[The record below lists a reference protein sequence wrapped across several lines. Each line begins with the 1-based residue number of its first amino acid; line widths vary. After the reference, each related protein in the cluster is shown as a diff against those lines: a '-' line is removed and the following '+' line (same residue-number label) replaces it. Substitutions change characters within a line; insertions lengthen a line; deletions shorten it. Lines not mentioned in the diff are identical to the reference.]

1 VARSVPPRFPGR
13 WLCGVT
19 VDESDRRVPPQTMRG
34 EGQWT
39 MRGGAG
45 VRAARAGA
53 AAHPGLR
60 MSLSARERVFKR
72 VSDE

>member
-19 VDESDRRVPPQTMRG
+19 VDESDRRVPP
-34 EGQWT
+34 WT
-39 MRGGAG
+39 MSGGASDHAGGAG
-45 VRAARAGA
+45 FRAARAGA

-60 MSLSARERVFKR
+60 MSLSGRERV
-72 VSDE
+72 